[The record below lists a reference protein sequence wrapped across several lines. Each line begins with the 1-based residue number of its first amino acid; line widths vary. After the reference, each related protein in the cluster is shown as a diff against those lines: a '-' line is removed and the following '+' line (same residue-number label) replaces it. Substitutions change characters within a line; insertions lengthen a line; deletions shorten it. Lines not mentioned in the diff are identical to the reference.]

1 MIPNPINPLL
11 ETHYVSPQRYLDELP
26 PSPRPLILSLAHLYN
41 TSLLRKL
48 LQATSAL
55 PRLLIFTE
63 TQRRILRLDL
73 DSYDLCVSAPPS
85 SITRVPKWYWFGER
99 RLIPTK
105 NTVPST
111 VFLALENY
119 PMTES
124 DYDFIDAILSVR
136 RIDTAATTTI
146 SLPEKDTGAPY
157 FPETPKA
164 FRDTLFAS
172 AATDRLAILAGGVPQ
187 SLMHY
192 LRRDL
197 PSCDIPSQLRQLRYT
212 LLEHQFQTW
221 ITRNEEQPVRD
232 HKPSYARP
240 KRPPS
245 SPPKAQPNPQ
255 RKKKRKRRSKEDA
268 WNQQRNFWKRSRFFF
283 TKTPQSRHN
292 ATRSREEAASPPNAR
307 KRRRYDPGGDGEG

>member
-1 MIPNPINPLL
+1 
-11 ETHYVSPQRYLDELP
+11 
-26 PSPRPLILSLAHLYN
+26 
-41 TSLLRKL
+41 
-48 LQATSAL
+48 
-55 PRLLIFTE
+55 
-63 TQRRILRLDL
+63 
-73 DSYDLCVSAPPS
+73 
-85 SITRVPKWYWFGER
+85 
-99 RLIPTK
+99 
-105 NTVPST
+105 
-111 VFLALENY
+111 
-119 PMTES
+119 MTES

-146 SLPEKDTGAPY
+146 SLPETDTGAPY
-157 FPETPKA
+157 FPETPTA

-172 AATDRLAILAGGVPQ
+172 AATEMLAILAGGVPQ
-187 SLMHY
+187 SLTHF

-197 PSCDIPSQLRQLRYT
+197 PPCDIPSLLRQLRYT

-221 ITRNEEQPVRD
+221 VTRNEAQPVRD
-232 HKPSYARP
+232 HKPSYVRP
-240 KRPPS
+240 KRPPN

-307 KRRRYDPGGDGEG
+307 KRRRYDPGGDGEVRRILIFVTTDPHTLYHTIDRRSLHFLFLYILTRFTISNQYYFTVLMLVIAWRKLERGSIKCSPPVNILQVWHL